1 VLEDPDAAGEQLM
14 SSYENHSTPVRVKNN
29 VTGAVRTVCVKNEV
43 TGALRTWRHLS
54 KGGHATCVLITG
66 FGYLLGYWTDD
77 GNQVVA
83 FLIMAIYAVYCVV
96 MTQQLTD
103 LTE

>member
-1 VLEDPDAAGEQLM
+1 M

-54 KGGHATCVLITG
+54 KGGHAACMLITG
-66 FGYLLGYWTDD
+66 LSYLLGYFTGD
-77 GNQVVA
+77 GNQVIA
-83 FLIMAIYAVYCVV
+83 AIVTVIHAVYCVV
-96 MTQQLTD
+96 MAQRLTD